1 MDQEELERKVH
12 YHQITYSAKRPES
25 VRLEVKV
32 AEHVLTGHKVA
43 IKNLDLT
50 KIKTKAMEEKVRREI
65 NISRLFM
72 HPHIIRLYEVIETT
86 TDIFM
91 VTEYAESGELFDYIV
106 LKRRLHEDEARKLF
120 QQAGV
125 YTIPSHL
132 SSGARDLIARILVVD
147 PTKRLT
153 IPEIRQHPWFQPY
166 LPRYLAVFPPD
177 TTQQAQKIDDDIFQH
192 VVRMGFERNH
202 LVESLCNRVQN
213 EGTVVYHLLLDNR
226 FGLSSD
232 YLGGAEFQYRG
243 HSIPNH
249 DGRCLSSFSNL
260 KGQSR
265 CPLQEQLL
273 QRKNS
278 KENMDRFIPNRSA
291 MDFDYAHYMLTDG
304 RKIKEN
310 QTACSPAREAY
321 RKQLAETLNMNR
333 TRILAFKNKPPAPV
347 ELFPSEHST
356 ASAHPTKSLK
366 PRRHIP
372 QSSER
377 TLDAPDLVDDFYLN
391 LLDWGSSNVLAI
403 ALGNTVYLWDASDS
417 STSEL
422 VTVDDENGPVT
433 SVNWAPDGRHI
444 AIGLN
449 NSEVQLWDSTANR
462 QLRTLRGCHRSR
474 VGSMAW
480 NNHILT
486 TGGMD
491 GQIVNND
498 VRIRSHVVETYRGH
512 QQEVCGLKW
521 SASGQQ
527 LASGGNDNVVHIWDR
542 SMASSS
548 SPTQWLHRLE
558 EHTSAVKALAWCPF
572 QSNLL
577 ATGGGGGDRTIKF
590 WNTHTGACLN
600 SVDTGSQVCS
610 LLWSKNERELL
621 SSHGFTQNQLTLW
634 KYPSMVKMAELM
646 GHTSRVLYMAQSPD
660 GCTVASAAGDETLRF
675 WNVFGVPE
683 VAKTAP
689 KVNRE
694 PFSQLNRIR

>member
-1 MDQEELERKVH
+1 MD
-12 YHQITYSAKRPES
+12 
-25 VRLEVKV
+25 
-32 AEHVLTGHKVA
+32 
-43 IKNLDLT
+43 
-50 KIKTKAMEEKVRREI
+50 
-65 NISRLFM
+65 
-72 HPHIIRLYEVIETT
+72 
-86 TDIFM
+86 
-91 VTEYAESGELFDYIV
+91 
-106 LKRRLHEDEARKLF
+106 
-120 QQAGV
+120 AG
-125 YTIPSHL
+125 
-132 SSGARDLIARILVVD
+132 
-147 PTKRLT
+147 
-153 IPEIRQHPWFQPY
+153 
-166 LPRYLAVFPPD
+166 
-177 TTQQAQKIDDDIFQH
+177 
-192 VVRMGFERNH
+192 
-202 LVESLCNRVQN
+202 SLN
-213 EGTVVYHLLLDNR
+213 Y
-226 FGLSSD
+226 
-232 YLGGAEFQYRG
+232 
-243 HSIPNH
+243 
-249 DGRCLSSFSNL
+249 FSNL

-291 MDFDYAHYMLTDG
+291 MDFDYAHYMLTEG

-333 TRILAFKNKPPAPV
+333 TRILAFKNKPPVPV

-356 ASAHPTKSLK
+356 ASSHPTKSAK

-542 SMASSS
+542 SMASSN

-634 KYPSMVKMAELM
+634 KYPSMVKMAELT